1 MSSLES
7 AGHTPGHPL
16 NEGPQVADV
25 LQRYGSCLELIPAD
39 PHFQDI
45 SVGLYAK
52 DGVYTVWSFSRKAG
66 VEDRLKQIRDQMVV
80 LGGLAPVES
89 SPIQVSFPCG
99 NPHLRPLKFLLAQ
112 AVGKSPDYTAAQDSS
127 DQRSTPTRRGTKSD
141 LSIKDT
147 KSSLILNVSGE
158 EQDDRY
164 VYHVSA
170 EGDAAN
176 APLRLRAVVTGFVR
190 YGEMEK
196 VGDTVV
202 TFPCGQRHDDLI
214 RIVLPY
220 SRNVFAVENLM
231 EEEALRGQM
240 TTGTL
245 GFTPTV

>member
-7 AGHTPGHPL
+7 AGHTPGHTL

-25 LQRYGSCLELIPAD
+25 LQRYGKCLELIPAD

-66 VEDRLKQIRDQMVV
+66 VAARLRQIRDQMAV

-89 SPIQVSFPCG
+89 NPIQVSFPCG

-112 AVGKSPDYTAAQDSS
+112 AVGKSPDYTAAQDS
-127 DQRSTPTRRGTKSD
+127 

-220 SRNVFAVENLM
+220 SRNVSAVENLM